1 MQPSSD
7 LVRGIRIS
15 PALITRYQ
23 DAAGRHP
30 DHTGQPDPLPHVA
43 HPDSVPK
50 LPG

>member
-1 MQPSSD
+1 MQSRSN
-7 LVRGIRIS
+7 LVRRVCIS
-15 PALITRYQ
+15 PTLIPRYQ

-30 DHTGQPDPLPHVA
+30 DHTGQPDPLPNVA